1 MKKYA
6 LPPKNFTFSG
16 IFLALFCFF
25 GFSPVFGQHERGDR
39 ERMVQEQ
46 LPNEDPSQLMEGSVA
61 PSAIDDQAIRQQQN
75 RPQNR
80 PTASDA
86 FRNRSQ
92 QPAGRE
98 EQQFKNGGER
108 DRGREGVSTLSFNL
122 FLYVIDKFKED

>member
-1 MKKYA
+1 
-6 LPPKNFTFSG
+6 
-16 IFLALFCFF
+16 
-25 GFSPVFGQHERGDR
+25 
-39 ERMVQEQ
+39 MVQEQ